1 MGRDF
6 PDSPAGFEAL
16 TDKPVQLH
24 VEVCEKHLLY
34 NSTCVVKQV
43 AIRGGPSEWQKIT
56 VDLSGN
62 QPGRGEWY
70 APKLVA
76 FSIAVETRGGSVK
89 LDNLTLRDGV
99 GTDLLNNGNFADGL
113 AHWFSSS
120 DSHHMP
126 WHIKSLF
133 FNTMFDEGLIGLTV
147 LSLLVLVAIFRLT
160 VGSARNHPLA
170 AAILG
175 SLIGFLVV
183 GAFDSLIDVPRLASL
198 FYLVLMIGLMTR
210 VPAPNQPSRQQQHPD

>member
-1 MGRDF
+1 M
-6 PDSPAGFEAL
+6 
-16 TDKPVQLH
+16 
-24 VEVCEKHLLY
+24 
-34 NSTCVVKQV
+34 
-43 AIRGGPSEWQKIT
+43 
-56 VDLSGN
+56 
-62 QPGRGEWY
+62 
-70 APKLVA
+70 
-76 FSIAVETRGGSVK
+76 K

-99 GTDLLNNGNFADGL
+99 GTDLLNNGNLADGL

-133 FNTMFDEGLIGLTV
+133 FNTLFDQGLIGLTV

-198 FYLVLMIGLMTR
+198 FYLVLMTGLMTR